1 MKKLIVLTCLCMS
14 TILWAQNSPSQL
26 SHVDFQTASAQV
38 VFKQDVEEVSGTM
51 DFEIAIK
58 SKVDSVFVDAKNLI
72 DYEVRFNGSKADSL
86 RYNGEQLIL
95 YAQLDNSSNNQ
106 LSIDFTIKP
115 KKALYFIDADQDG
128 KWEQAWTQGQ
138 GKYTS
143 NWLPSIDDTSDKMIW
158 NMQISVPKDLI
169 AIANG
174 AKRRFERGEE
184 FDTFSYGMLQPMSS
198 YLVAVAVG
206 EYEFYTEQTENGVT
220 LQYFYYPE
228 ERDKAFA
235 TYHDTREIFDYLVE
249 EIGVEYPWQ
258 VYRQVPVK
266 DFLYSGM
273 ENTSTTFFNDQFLV
287 DEIGVNDRDYLNVNA
302 HELAH
307 QWFGNLVT
315 AKSGNDHWLQEGFA
329 TYYALMA
336 EREVYG
342 DAYFSMEL
350 YQYAEA
356 LIELSNK
363 PSKKALTD
371 PVASSLTFYQ
381 HGAWALHALKD
392 MIGASRFRESVQL
405 YLQTYAYSNA
415 STDDFIKIVE
425 EVSQKDLTSFRK
437 LWLET
442 PQFPVEE
449 SLRLLR
455 KDLFMEA
462 YFQLAA
468 RRLDTFEDAQ
478 ATYKEVLQTPVQ
490 EELVKE
496 MVAQLAV
503 HEDDRKYQLLVEASK
518 LKNHKINQLISMSQQ
533 EVNAGNREMIEG
545 FLNADSYITRENAL
559 YLLWQYASDRK
570 KVLVHA
576 DELWESY
583 SPSLRMAW
591 FAMALNTN
599 NFKKSEALEFLTELQ
614 KFTSPEYDTQTRTA
628 AFDYLINMN
637 AMSEQNYRDLMEAS
651 THHVWRFYEN
661 SRDLLRSLYKKPES
675 KSVINQILLKMDSD
689 QAERFEAILRKS
701 N

>member
-1 MKKLIVLTCLCMS
+1 MKKLIVLLCLCMS
-14 TILWAQNSPSQL
+14 TILAAQNSPSQL
-26 SHVDFQTASAQV
+26 SYVDFQMASAQV
-38 VFKQDVEEVSGTM
+38 VFMQDVEEVSGSI

-58 SKVDSVFVDAKNLI
+58 SNVDSVFVDAKNLI
-72 DYEVRFNGSKADSL
+72 DYEVRLNGSKADSL
-86 RYNGEQLIL
+86 RYDGERLIL
-95 YAQLDNSSNNQ
+95 YAQLENSSNNQ
-106 LSIDFTIKP
+106 LSIDFTSKP
-115 KKALYFIDADQDG
+115 KKALYFIDVDQDG
-128 KWEQAWTQGQ
+128 AWEQAWTQGQ

-143 NWLPSIDDTSDKMIW
+143 NWLPSIDDTNDKMIW
-158 NMQISVPKDLI
+158 NMQVTVPKDMH
-169 AIANG
+169 AISNG
-174 AKRRFERGEE
+174 AKRRFESGEHH
-184 FDTFSYGMLQPMSS
+184 DTYSYGMLRPMSS
-198 YLVAVAVG
+198 YLVALIIG
-206 EYEFYTEQTENGVT
+206 DYEMYTEQSETGVT
-220 LQYFYYPE
+220 LQYYYYPN

-235 TYHDTREIFDYLVE
+235 TYHDTREVFDYLVE

-273 ENTSTTFFNDQFLV
+273 ENTSTTIFNDQFLV

-307 QWFGNLVT
+307 QWFGDLVT
-315 AKSGNDHWLQEGFA
+315 AQTDSDHWLQESFA
-329 TYYALMA
+329 TYYALLA

-342 DAYFSMEL
+342 DAYFAMQL

-371 PVASSLTFYQ
+371 PGASSLTFYQ

-392 MIGASRFRESVQL
+392 LVGASRFRESVQL

-478 ATYKEVLQTPVQ
+478 ATYKEVLQAPVQ

-496 MVAQLAV
+496 MVAQLAL
-503 HEDDRKYQLLVEASK
+503 HEDDRKHQLLVEASQ
-518 LKNHKINQLISMSQQ
+518 LNNHKINQLISMSQQ
-533 EVNAGNREMIEG
+533 EVNVGNRKMIEG

-570 KVLVHA
+570 KVLVKA
-576 DELWESY
+576 DELWENY

-591 FAMALNTN
+591 YAMALNTN
-599 NFKKSEALEFLTELQ
+599 GFKKSEALEFLIELQ
-614 KFTSPEYDTQTRTA
+614 KYTSPEYDTQTRTA

-661 SRDLLRSLYKKPES
+661 SRDLLRSLYKKLES
-675 KSVINQILLKMDSD
+675 KSVINQILLKMDADES
-689 QAERFEAILRKS
+689 AAIERILRV
-701 N
+701 

>member
-1 MKKLIVLTCLCMS
+1 MKKLIVFACLSM
-14 TILWAQNSPSQL
+14 TAILLAQNSPSQL

-38 VFKQDVEEVSGTM
+38 VFKQDVEEVSGTIN
-51 DFEIAIK
+51 FEITIN
-58 SKVDSVFVDAKNLI
+58 SNVDSVFVDAKNLI

-86 RYNGEQLIL
+86 RYDGERLIL
-95 YAQLDNSSNNQ
+95 YAQLDKTSTNK
-106 LSIDFTIKP
+106 LSIDFTSRP
-115 KKALYFIDADQDG
+115 DKALYFIDVDQDG
-128 KWEQAWTQGQ
+128 AWEQAWTQGQ

-158 NMQISVPKDLI
+158 NMQVTVPKDMQ
-169 AIANG
+169 AISNG
-174 AKRRFERGEE
+174 AKRRFETSEDK
-184 FDTFSYGMLQPMSS
+184 DTYSYGMLRPMSS
-198 YLVAVAVG
+198 YLVALIIG
-206 EYEFYTEQTENGVT
+206 DYEMYSEQTESGVT
-220 LQYFYYPE
+220 LQFYYYPS

-235 TYHDTREIFDYLVE
+235 TYHDTREVFDYLVK
-249 EIGVEYPWQ
+249 EIGMEYPWQ

-273 ENTSTTFFNDQFLV
+273 ENTSTTVFNDQFLV

-315 AKSGNDHWLQEGFA
+315 AQSGSDHWLQEGFA
-329 TYYALMA
+329 TYYALLA
-336 EREVYG
+336 EREIYG
-342 DAYFSMEL
+342 DSYFAMQL

-363 PSKKALTD
+363 PTKKSLTD
-371 PVASSLTFYQ
+371 PGASSLTFYQ

-392 MIGASRFRESVQL
+392 MVGESRFRESVQR

-415 STDDFIKIVE
+415 TTDDFVKIVE

-442 PQFPVEE
+442 PHFPVEE

-478 ATYKEVLQTPVQ
+478 ATYKEVLEAPAQV
-490 EELVKE
+490 ELVKE
-496 MVAQLAV
+496 MIAQLAV
-503 HEDDRKYQLLVEASK
+503 HDDDRKHPLLIKASE
-518 LKNHKINQLISMSQQ
+518 LDDPKINQLISMSQQ
-533 EVNAGNREMIEG
+533 EVNTHNRNMIEG

-559 YLLWQYASDRK
+559 YLLWQYTSDRK
-570 KVLVHA
+570 KVLVQA
-576 DELWESY
+576 DELWENY

-591 FAMALNTN
+591 CAMALNTN

-614 KFTSPEYDTQTRTA
+614 KYTSPEYDTQTRTA

-637 AMSEQNYRDLMEAS
+637 AMSEQNYNDLMEAS

-675 KSVINQILLKMDSD
+675 RSVINQILLKMDADES
-689 QAERFEAILRKS
+689 AAIERILRV
-701 N
+701 